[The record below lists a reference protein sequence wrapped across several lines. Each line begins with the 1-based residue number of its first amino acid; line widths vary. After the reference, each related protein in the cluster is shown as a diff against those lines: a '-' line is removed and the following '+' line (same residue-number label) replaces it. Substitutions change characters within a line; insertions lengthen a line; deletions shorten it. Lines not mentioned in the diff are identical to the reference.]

1 MSNQGANP
9 VAIVNTEGGISREE
23 AIALVNGIRQKAGL
37 EPLSAERIAAS
48 DARLAAGESG
58 KG

>member
-1 MSNQGANP
+1 MSNQGKNP
-9 VAIVNTEGGISREE
+9 VAIVNTDSGISRDE

-48 DARLAAGESG
+48 DAKLAAKSEG
-58 KG
+58 

>member
-1 MSNQGANP
+1 MSDNNTNP

-48 DARLAAGESG
+48 DARLAAKAED
-58 KG
+58 